1 MKGLGVTLG
10 LAVLLSAL
18 LLIVAVPTSAGKKK
32 PGNDPPARGRDKQKP
47 DKGQKGAGGKK
58 SKKALGAQDPANT
71 TPITSTGV
79 ITICHKPGT
88 PAQKTLVLP
97 ASAGPGHL
105 GHGDYLGVCEEQTPT
120 VPTDTLPISPT
131 GVITIC
137 HKPGTP
143 AQKTLVLPAAAL
155 FGHMQHGD
163 KYGPCPDAAAAAPVY
178 RGGGRRMR

>member
-10 LAVLLSAL
+10 LVVLLGVL
-18 LLIVAVPTSAGKKK
+18 MLVVATPTTAGKKK
-32 PGNDPPARGRDKQKP
+32 PGNDQAPPARGHDKQKP
-47 DKGQKGAGGKK
+47 GKGQKPKGGGK
-58 SKKALGAQDPANT
+58 SKGPANT
-71 TPITSTGV
+71 TPITATGL

-88 PAQKTLVLP
+88 PAEKTLVLP

-105 GHGDYLGVCEEQTPT
+105 QHGDYEGICEEQTPT

-143 AQKTLVLPAAAL
+143 AEKTLVLPAAAW

-163 KYGPCPDAAAAAPVY
+163 VDGACDAAAAAPVY
-178 RGGGRRMR
+178 RGRWRHKR